1 MNTYLIPIDDVNMEG
16 PYIMS
21 VHADSLSDAKD
32 VIEEQLRYDYEVKN
46 TGSWMDFVKEMAEIE
61 VYLGTIYDKDEF

>member
-32 VIEEQLRYDYEVKN
+32 VIEEQPTSKN
-46 TGSWMDFVKEMAEIE
+46 TLKD
-61 VYLGTIYDKDEF
+61 YL